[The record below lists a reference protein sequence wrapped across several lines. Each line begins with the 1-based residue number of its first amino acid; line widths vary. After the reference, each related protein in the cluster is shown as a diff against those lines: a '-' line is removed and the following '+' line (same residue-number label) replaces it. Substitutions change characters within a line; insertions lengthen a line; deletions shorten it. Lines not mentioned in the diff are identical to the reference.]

1 MSLSKLHCQ
10 YHGASV
16 VVVVV
21 VVDVVVG
28 SFDVGEGSFSSPGTA
43 IRNNV
48 IFH

>member
-21 VVDVVVG
+21 VDVVVG
-28 SFDVGEGSFSSPGTA
+28 SVVVGEGSFSSPGTA

-48 IFH
+48 IFY